1 MNFNLLHFY
10 ESLLENNC
18 SSRILRYTAL
28 MLPETDMATSGTTRG
43 EGHGLD
49 FVVLCDDYPALR
61 TITKAVTASGG
72 KLSVAP
78 SSAAAMEYIARRK
91 LDGIIIDLRVQ
102 GGLDLI
108 KSVRNGKSN
117 KYAVIFA
124 CVTSSGEVTL
134 ALSAGA
140 NFVVHHPFTLEK
152 MGQLFQ
158 SAAPLMAAEKR
169 RYFRYPLVA
178 PVSLRIDNRDSRATM
193 SNLSEGGMAIW
204 CPELQQ
210 LGTTVGFSF
219 ELPFAGTIQGRGE
232 VTWVNSEGLAG
243 VKFHFLAEG
252 AYQQLQGWLDRR
264 MSI

>member
-1 MNFNLLHFY
+1 
-10 ESLLENNC
+10 
-18 SSRILRYTAL
+18 
-28 MLPETDMATSGTTRG
+28 MAGGGITRS

-61 TITKAVTASGG
+61 AITKAITTSGS

-78 SSAAAMEYIARRK
+78 STGVAMEYIARRK

-108 KSVRNGKSN
+108 KSIRIGKSN
-117 KYAVIFA
+117 KHSVIFA
-124 CVTSSGEVTL
+124 CVTSSSEVTL

-140 NFVVHHPFTLEK
+140 NFVVHHPFTPEK
-152 MGQLFQ
+152 MTQLVQ

-178 PVSLRIDNRDSRATM
+178 PVTLKLDNKETRVTM
-193 SNLSEGGMAIW
+193 SNLSEGGMAVW
-204 CPELQQ
+204 CPELQE

-219 ELPFAGTIQGRGE
+219 ELPFAGIIQGRGE
-232 VTWVNSEGLAG
+232 VTWANGEGLVG

-252 AYQQLQGWLDRR
+252 AYQQLNGWLDRR
-264 MSI
+264 MSV